1 MAQPCDFPVNIDTS
15 VKAENCN
22 ITCNYKY
29 DYNDSSC
36 IVNSLGWRLN
46 INYDLKSDGT
56 KPQAF
61 LNDKK
66 FNVKE
71 IRVLTPSKNTYNG
84 VRSDIEVVIY
94 HQGGSDGKEQLMVTI
109 PFVVSASTTLKQGGL
124 ILDNIINTYVKQ
136 TAGQSVQLLTS
147 PTASQQININ
157 NFNLNNF
164 IPNTPYYY
172 YKVNTPAVSSPPRE
186 ACNQHNIIF
195 DMLKSGQTISQ
206 TAVDKLNTLLS
217 PASGLYSRN
226 QRIAYYNEYAPVT
239 TQTLYLN
246 SNGPNYQGQAT
257 DNKIYIDC
265 QPTDKEGEGTTELY
279 KKQKEDIGKD
289 SREQGVKMINTL
301 MESGSV
307 QFILAIVIGLIVISI
322 GKRAFMRS

>member
-1 MAQPCDFPVNIDTS
+1 MSSACSFPVNIDTS
-15 VKAENCN
+15 VKAEKCN
-22 ITCNYKY
+22 MTCNYDY

-36 IVNSLGWRLN
+36 VVYHSAIALK

-61 LNDKK
+61 LKDKK

-71 IRVLTPSKNTYNG
+71 ILIVSPSINTYNG
-84 VRSDIEVVIY
+84 ARSDIDVLIF
-94 HQGGSDGKEQLMVTI
+94 HQGGSDGTEELIVTV

-124 ILDNIINTYVKQ
+124 ILDNIINTFALQ
-136 TAGQSVQLLTS
+136 TAGKPFNQNEAQQL
-147 PTASQQININ
+147 NIN

-172 YKVNTPAVSSPPRE
+172 YKVNTPAVSSPPRT
-186 ACNQHNIIF
+186 ACNQNYIVF

-206 TAVDKLNTLLS
+206 TAVDKLNTVLS
-217 PASGLYSRN
+217 KFSNREG
-226 QRIAYYNEYAPVT
+226 RIALYNQYNPVT

-246 SNGPNYQGQAT
+246 SNGPNYQGKVT
-257 DNKIYIDC
+257 DDKIYIDC

-279 KKQKEDIGKD
+279 KKQKEEIGKD

>member
-1 MAQPCDFPVNIDTS
+1 MAQACSFPVNIDTS

-36 IVNSLGWRLN
+36 VVYHSGIALK

-61 LNDKK
+61 LKDNK

-71 IRVLTPSKNTYNG
+71 ILIVSPSINTYNG
-84 VRSDIEVVIY
+84 ARSDIDVIIY
-94 HQGGSDGKEQLMVTI
+94 HQGGSDGKEQLVVTV
-109 PFVVSASTTLKQGGL
+109 PFVVSASTTLKHGGL
-124 ILDNIINTYVKQ
+124 ILDNIINSFASQ
-136 TAGQSVQLLTS
+136 TAGKTVYTSNTQNEAQQL
-147 PTASQQININ
+147 NIN

-172 YKVNTPAVSSPPRE
+172 YKISTST
-186 ACNQHNIIF
+186 CNQNYIVF

-206 TAVDKLNTLLS
+206 SAVDKLNTVLS
-217 PASGLYSRN
+217 KFSDRSSRITMYT
-226 QRIAYYNEYAPVT
+226 QYNPVT

>member
-71 IRVLTPSKNTYNG
+71 IRVLTPSKNTYNTA
-84 VRSDIEVVIY
+84 RSDIEIVIY
-94 HQGGSDGKEQLMVTI
+94 HEGGSDGKEQLMVTI

-124 ILDNIINTYVKQ
+124 ILDNIIIFSCRGSSSSFNIVNSIFYFSLCRYTYTWSRCIFCIILK
-136 TAGQSVQLLTS
+136 
-147 PTASQQININ
+147 NIN
-157 NFNLNNF
+157 F
-164 IPNTPYYY
+164 I
-172 YKVNTPAVSSPPRE
+172 
-186 ACNQHNIIF
+186 I
-195 DMLKSGQTISQ
+195 
-206 TAVDKLNTLLS
+206 
-217 PASGLYSRN
+217 
-226 QRIAYYNEYAPVT
+226 
-239 TQTLYLN
+239 
-246 SNGPNYQGQAT
+246 
-257 DNKIYIDC
+257 
-265 QPTDKEGEGTTELY
+265 
-279 KKQKEDIGKD
+279 
-289 SREQGVKMINTL
+289 
-301 MESGSV
+301 
-307 QFILAIVIGLIVISI
+307 
-322 GKRAFMRS
+322 

>member
-1 MAQPCDFPVNIDTS
+1 MAQLCDFPVNIDTS
-15 VKAENCN
+15 VKTDNCN

-46 INYDLKSDGT
+46 IKYDLKSDGT

-71 IRVLTPSKNTYNG
+71 IRVLTPSKNTYNKA
-84 VRSDIEVVIY
+84 RSDIEIVIY
-94 HQGGSDGKEQLMVTI
+94 HEGGSDGKEQLLVTV

-136 TAGQSVQLLTS
+136 TAGQSVQQLIS
-147 PTASQQININ
+147 PGASQQININ

-172 YKVNTPAVSSPPRE
+172 YKISTPT
-186 ACNQHNIIF
+186 CNQHNIIF

-217 PASGLYSRN
+217 NGFYDRD
-226 QRIAYYNEYAPVT
+226 QRIAYYNQYAPIT

-279 KKQKEDIGKD
+279 KKQKEEIGKD

>member
-136 TAGQSVQLLTS
+136 TAGQSVQQLTS

-172 YKVNTPAVSSPPRE
+172 YKVNTS

-217 PASGLYSRN
+217 NGFYDRDK
-226 QRIAYYNEYAPVT
+226 RIAYYNQYAPIT

-279 KKQKEDIGKD
+279 KKQKEEIGKD

-307 QFILAIVIGLIVISI
+307 QFILAIVIGIIVISI

>member
-1 MAQPCDFPVNIDTS
+1 MATQCDFPVNIDTA
-15 VKAENCN
+15 VIAEKCN

-46 INYDLKSDGT
+46 IKYDLKSDGT

-71 IRVLTPSKNTYNG
+71 IQVLTPSKNTYNG
-84 VRSDIEVVIY
+84 VRSDIEIVIY
-94 HQGGSDGKEQLMVTI
+94 HEGGSDGKEKLLVTI

-136 TAGQSVQLLTS
+136 TAGQSVQQLTS
-147 PTASQQININ
+147 AAGSQQININ

-172 YKVNTPAVSSPPRE
+172 YKISTPT
-186 ACNQHNIIF
+186 CNQHNVIF

-217 PASGLYSRN
+217 TGLYDRA
-226 QRIAYYNEYAPVT
+226 QRIAYYNQYSPLT
-239 TQTLYLN
+239 SQTLYIN
-246 SNGPNYQGQAT
+246 SNGPNYQGQAN

-265 QPTDKEGEGTTELY
+265 QPTDKEGDATTELY
-279 KKQKEDIGKD
+279 RETKEEIGKE

-307 QFILAIVIGLIVISI
+307 QFILAIVIGLIVIAI
-322 GKRAFMRS
+322 GKRAFIRS

>member
-1 MAQPCDFPVNIDTS
+1 MSQACSFPVNIDTS

-36 IVNSLGWRLN
+36 VVYHYGIALK

-61 LNDKK
+61 LKDNK

-71 IRVLTPSKNTYNG
+71 ILIVSPSINTYNG
-84 VRSDIEVVIY
+84 ARSDIDVVIY
-94 HQGGSDGKEQLMVTI
+94 HQGGSDGKEQLVVTV

-124 ILDNIINTYVKQ
+124 ILDNIINTFASQ
-136 TAGQSVQLLTS
+136 TAGKTFNQYEAQQL
-147 PTASQQININ
+147 NIN

-172 YKVNTPAVSSPPRE
+172 YKVNTPT
-186 ACNQHNIIF
+186 CNQHNIIF

-206 TAVDKLNTLLS
+206 SAVDKLNTILS
-217 PASGLYSRN
+217 KFSDRGP
-226 QRIAYYNEYAPVT
+226 RIALYNQNNPLT

-279 KKQKEDIGKD
+279 KKQKEEIGKD